1 MSHDAMV
8 PNDVFE
14 LASNLAD
21 VVSLHNG
28 TSMKR
33 AYGLKMDATTM
44 CSAGSKDVTA
54 PANCKDAAMEQFLAK
69 HRMDVPA
76 PARADP
82 ALDGNS
88 GGAPVQSDAPIECK
102 VEVKVAKLPLT
113 APNIVAL
120 SVLTVFAVLG
130 AIYVWVLG
138 TRNRCGCKLCKGEY
152 VIERLLGKV
161 QPACPWRGHAGT
173 ACTALHWC
181 CAVQGGFG
189 EVFLVT
195 RSADQKQLVLKK
207 CIVSTAAEANQA
219 QDEAKELRRLKHPC
233 DLTLSIHPSIPLP
246 SASVRASVQPQSND
260 PFGSAATKGNCNVCN
275 CTPAVTLLLTRTTSC
290 ARTDPCERAAPR
302 LIGFVCALS
311 WSCARLISKA

>member
-14 LASNLAD
+14 LAANLAD

-33 AYGLKMDATTM
+33 AYGLKMDAM
-44 CSAGSKDVTA
+44 CSAGSKDITA
-54 PANCKDAAMEQFLAK
+54 PANCKDAAMEHFLAN
-69 HRMDVPA
+69 HRTDAPA
-76 PARADP
+76 PARVDP

-113 APNIVAL
+113 TPNIVAL

-161 QPACPWRGHAGT
+161 QPVCPWRGYAGT
-173 ACTALHWC
+173 RIAQLCIG
-181 CAVQGGFG
+181 AV
-189 EVFLVT
+189 
-195 RSADQKQLVLKK
+195 
-207 CIVSTAAEANQA
+207 
-219 QDEAKELRRLKHPC
+219 LRRA
-233 DLTLSIHPSIPLP
+233 
-246 SASVRASVQPQSND
+246 AS
-260 PFGSAATKGNCNVCN
+260 
-275 CTPAVTLLLTRTTSC
+275 
-290 ARTDPCERAAPR
+290 ER
-302 LIGFVCALS
+302 CS
-311 WSCARLISKA
+311 S